1 MLTVKDLLNIEEL
14 KGITVIAGEQSIDN
28 QILQVNIMENPD
40 AFDWLTPGEMLLT
53 TGYIFKEDDAI
64 QKHVIR
70 ELAQMNCSALGFKLQ
85 RYFDKVP
92 EAMIKLANK
101 LNLPILSIPYD
112 YNFTTIISV
121 INQNQHFNYG
131 AINSLEVATH
141 NKMFRIIE
149 AGNGSKHLLQEVAE
163 SIQNPV
169 LLLDQHFVPIYY
181 TELPNNPVPLEE
193 FLTSEANNRYIQ
205 KFLKERIN
213 SSIRFYE
220 DPISLTLNI
229 NHHLI
234 PLRIFPIQKNNIII
248 SYLMIWNTVH
258 ELIPQNIIQL
268 KISAQYLLMQLQLEE
283 SLKIEDFQKRNELFF
298 EVIRNKY
305 QNEEDLNQFIQYYQ
319 LKTDSVYS
327 IAILS
332 IANQI
337 SPTHQQMLNLS
348 AHINQML
355 KGYRQKIICI
365 EHNHSFILLF
375 QNPPR
380 DEKEYLNSMNNLG
393 NTLLNQLAKGS
404 HLPAMTLIIG
414 PNVANLKQVY
424 LSYQKA
430 LQTLDIYNR
439 TVTLSEP
446 SRIISY
452 DDIFL
457 KLIARDYLSVE
468 GLNKIKKRFVEPL
481 QANENTNATDYITTL
496 QAYFEANRSV
506 TKASDLLFIHRN
518 TLLHRLS
525 KIEDILNIRFDV
537 PGDSLQLE
545 FVLYILPFL

>member
-1 MLTVKDLLNIEEL
+1 MLTVKDLLDIEEL
-14 KGITVIAGEQSIDN
+14 KGITVIAGEQNINN

-53 TGYIFKEDDAI
+53 TGYIFKDDENI
-64 QKHVIR
+64 QKRVVR

-92 EAMIKLANK
+92 EGMIKLANK

-149 AGNGSKHLLQEVAE
+149 SGNGSKHLIQEVAE

-169 LLLDQHFVPIYY
+169 LLLDQHFLPTYY
-181 TELPNNPVPLEE
+181 TDLPNNPVPLDE
-193 FLTSEANNRYIQ
+193 FLTSEQNSRYIK

-213 SSIRFYE
+213 ASLRFYE
-220 DPISLTLNI
+220 DPISLTLSI
-229 NHHLI
+229 HHHLI
-234 PLRIFPIQKNNIII
+234 SLRIFPIQKNNIII

-258 ELIPQNIIQL
+258 ELIPQDIIQL

-319 LKTDSVYS
+319 LQTDSYYS
-327 IAILS
+327 ISILS
-332 IANQI
+332 IANQL

-375 QNPPR
+375 QNPLNN
-380 DEKEYLNSMNNLG
+380 EKDYLTAMNNLG
-393 NTLLNQLAKGS
+393 KTLLSQLAKVPQ
-404 HLPAMTLIIG
+404 LPTMTLVVG
-414 PNVANLKQVY
+414 PIVTNLKQVY

-430 LQTLDIYNR
+430 LQTLDIHNS
-439 TVTLSEP
+439 TVTLSKP
-446 SRIISY
+446 LQIVSY

-457 KLIARDYLSVE
+457 KLIVRDYLSVE
-468 GLNKIKKRFVEPL
+468 GLNKIKKRFLEPL
-481 QANENTNATDYITTL
+481 QTLENSNTTDYLKTL
-496 QAYFEANRSV
+496 QAYYEANRSV
-506 TKASDLLFIHRN
+506 TKAAELLFIHRN

-525 KIEDILNIRFDV
+525 RIEEILNIRFDI
-537 PGDSLQLE
+537 PEDSLQLE
-545 FVLYILPFL
+545 FVMYILPFV